1 MKIKYIGQ
9 TSPLELTHGKV
20 YEVIA
25 IENGWYRIVDD
36 SGSEPGEEL
45 PGYLYPADL
54 FEIAE
59 A

>member
-25 IENGWYRIVDD
+25 IEKGWYRIVDD
-36 SGSEPGEEL
+36 SGSEPGG
-45 PGYLYPADL
+45 PV
-54 FEIAE
+54 
-59 A
+59 